1 MLLLAAATAA
11 GPPERPRARD
21 LGVPFDGT
29 PGPYNA
35 ITDVA
40 GVTVGHATLIEG
52 DGPLVVGRGPVR
64 TGVTAIWPRGSND
77 PAPVFAGWF
86 FLNGNGEMTGTTW
99 VKESGQLEG
108 PVMITNT
115 LSVGIVHHA
124 VVRWGV
130 RRSVDDRGPGY
141 SPWLAALPVVA
152 ETWDGG
158 LNDILGQH
166 VTERDALAAL
176 DDARSGPVPEGN
188 VGGGTAWS
196 ATSSRAASAPPR
208 AG

>member
-11 GPPERPRARD
+11 APPERPRARD
-21 LGVPFDGT
+21 LGVRLDGT

-35 ITDVA
+35 ITDV
-40 GVTVGHATLIEG
+40 
-52 DGPLVVGRGPVR
+52 
-64 TGVTAIWPRGSND
+64 
-77 PAPVFAGWF
+77 AGWF